1 MKLYTLLATAL
12 LSALPLCAMDWNPVS
27 SGKWKKQDGEMSYEG
42 AEFARLSAKKPME
55 ENTFYRFSWQGRSSA
70 PGAGKCLFQIV
81 RDKKLAF
88 QKDLT
93 VGPEWQENSAWFY
106 SGVSGDA
113 MVHFTVPGKTESN
126 WNLRDFKIQKY
137 TPDEMERL
145 VWNDGFEGG
154 SLPLNFYLKST
165 ADGNSLKVAQDDS
178 FISGTQSLVFEVG
191 ASTPRPDGIRSHYI
205 PVLPGKTYSLTFR
218 GKSVRELAV
227 QAGISIW
234 PSSGRHTGKH
244 IARLQKFAF
253 GPEWKKYTMEFTLP
267 NDVSTYPDL
276 NERSGQLIFMTSD
289 SGASGAISL
298 DEISL
303 KVIR

>member
-1 MKLYTLLATAL
+1 M
-12 LSALPLCAMDWNPVS
+12 
-27 SGKWKKQDGEMSYEG
+27 
-42 AEFARLSAKKPME
+42 
-55 ENTFYRFSWQGRSSA
+55 
-70 PGAGKCLFQIV
+70 
-81 RDKKLAF
+81 
-88 QKDLT
+88 T

-145 VWNDGFEGG
+145 VWKDGFEGG

-205 PVLPGKTYSLTFR
+205 PVLPGKTYSLTFW

-253 GPEWKKYTMEFTLP
+253 GPEWKKYTMEFTLS

>member
-1 MKLYTLLATAL
+1 MKILSVFAAAL
-12 LSALPLCAMDWNPVS
+12 LCSLPLCAMDWNPVPDN
-27 SGKWKKQDGEMSYEG
+27 GWKTQDGAMTYDG
-42 AEFARLSAKKPME
+42 AKFTRLSAKIPME
-55 ENTFYRFSWQGRSSA
+55 GGAFYRFCWQGSSSV
-70 PGAGKCLFQIV
+70 PGTGYLFQIV
-81 RDKKLAF
+81 QNKKLAL
-88 QKDLT
+88 QNALT
-93 VGPEWQENSAWFY
+93 AGMEWQENSAWFY
-106 SGVSGDA
+106 STA
-113 MVHFTVPGKTESN
+113 TAETLVHFTVPGKMESN
-126 WNLRDFKIQKY
+126 WNFRNFKIQKY

-145 VWNDGFEGG
+145 VWKDGFEGG

-205 PVLPGKTYSLTFR
+205 PVLPGKTYSLTFW
-218 GKSVRELAV
+218 GKSVRELTV

-234 PSSGRHTGKH
+234 PSSGKHTGKH
-244 IARLQKFAF
+244 FTRLQKFAF